1 MYHNFLGQAYRV
13 AGYSI
18 VYQYN
23 KLYKVFPVGD
33 KEVSAEYQ

>member
-18 VYQYN
+18 VDQYN
-23 KLYKVFPVGD
+23 KLYKEFPVGD
-33 KEVSAEYQ
+33 KEVSAKYQ